1 MKKLIAIFTIF
12 SISFFSFATSLTF
25 QDESYTGT
33 IIYNEEAENGEAI
46 FARMNLKFFKNIKKK
61 NTPDIRAQIQL
72 LNTEKKVESS
82 NFYIIPQKSKKQN
95 IELLAG
101 LPLSTWLDAK
111 KNYQLKIIIS
121 VSDLSEKEFFVPFTL
136 KEAKINSEIID
147 LNAENTEIKQNM
159 SSERLAQIEKLNKSQ
174 TKESNQNKTLL
185 NKLKKL
191 EGEVSKKFQDK
202 FKVSKVIEKQKA
214 IIQERDINKE
224 IKSKENETKNVQK
237 VFITHT
243 LNFNK

>member
-159 SSERLAQIEKLNKSQ
+159 SSERLAQIEKLNNILRTVNAS
-174 TKESNQNKTLL
+174 S
-185 NKLKKL
+185 
-191 EGEVSKKFQDK
+191 VY
-202 FKVSKVIEKQKA
+202 
-214 IIQERDINKE
+214 
-224 IKSKENETKNVQK
+224 
-237 VFITHT
+237 T
-243 LNFNK
+243 LNPFIKPVTSDRMTSWS